1 MGVLADVLMVVFQNL
16 ADELVFAVVYRFDN
30 EPVVTGEVE
39 ERAGFPGGAKLRE
52 NVLLRQRQKIISRI
66 KVEALLPQI
75 SEDPGRIILELEI
88 VLDRGCELVPKA
100 RGY

>member
-16 ADELVFAVVYRFDN
+16 ADKLVFVVVYRFDN

-39 ERAGFPGGAKLRE
+39 ERARFARGAKLRE

-75 SEDPGRIILELEI
+75 SEDPGRIILEFEI
-88 VLDRGCELVPKA
+88 VLD
-100 RGY
+100 